1 MYWCLMD
8 TYDLQIK
15 SAEGQ
20 LSVLQLT
27 DPHLFAEESGTLLGV
42 HTAQSFKAV
51 LESIL
56 NQNLHFDCVIVS
68 GDISQDYSVSSYQRF
83 AHAVSVLERP
93 VFFVPG
99 NHDDGPLMYRILSDY
114 GVNTQ
119 RCLIA
124 DKWQFVFLNSEV
136 YSVPHGWVERH
147 ELNYLRDR
155 IEERPDLNTV
165 VVVHHLPRHVNSRW
179 LDTQTMHNQDEFNS
193 FICIFP
199 QVKLVLSGHVHQ
211 EYDQIFNNIRYI
223 ASPSTSIQFE
233 PYSHDFSLDLKGP
246 GWRYL
251 QFDRSGNINTQV
263 FRLPEGRFIPDTSF
277 TGY

>member
-1 MYWCLMD
+1 MD
-8 TYDLQIK
+8 TYNLQLAN
-15 SAEGQ
+15 AEGQ
-20 LSVLQLT
+20 LSILQLT

-42 HTAQSFKAV
+42 HTAASFKAV

-56 NQNLHFDCVIVS
+56 NQNLHIDCIITS

-83 AHAVSVLERP
+83 AHAVSVLNKP

-99 NHDDGPLMYRILSDY
+99 NHDDGPLMYRILHEY
-114 GVNTQ
+114 GIRTE

-124 DKWQFVFLNSEV
+124 GKWQFVFLNSEV

-147 ELNYLRDR
+147 ELNYLREK
-155 IEERPDLNTV
+155 IESRPDLYTV
-165 VVVHHLPRHVNSRW
+165 VVVHHLPRHVQSRW

-193 FICIFP
+193 FIYGFP

-211 EYDQIFNNIRYI
+211 EYDQVFNNIRYI

-233 PYSHDFSLDLKGP
+233 PFSHDFALDAKGP

-251 QFDRSGNINTQV
+251 QFDLSGQINTQV
-263 FRLPEGRFIPDTSF
+263 FRLPEGRFVPDSGVS
-277 TGY
+277 GY